1 MSGRVDKTELIARLT
16 QFSQAPSRNHIAFVS
31 QCDDVFRFVDVG
43 IALSKELVGIV
54 SDNQLS
60 LKARDCLNDILNSNL
75 SNSETIE
82 NYLAIKNIGILFE
95 PILKLDIEALFNR
108 WSQNMILIVDMKQ
121 GLVVQDKYYLSQQTE
136 RYSIDLH
143 EMNYIVL
150 K

>member
-1 MSGRVDKTELIARLT
+1 MSGRIDKIELIARLT
-16 QFSQAPSRNHIAFVS
+16 QFSETPSRNHIAFVS
-31 QCDDVFRFVDVG
+31 QCEDVFHFVDVG

-60 LKARDCLNDILNSNL
+60 LKARDCLNGILNSNV
-75 SNSETIE
+75 SNSIAIG
-82 NYLAIKNIGILFE
+82 NYLAITNIGILFE

-121 GLVVQDKYYLSQQTE
+121 GSVVQEKYYLNQQTDQ
-136 RYSIDLH
+136 YSIDLH